1 MQEKREVK
9 MSEMVHVILYGSL
22 RNNQINSPRPSDNLL
37 AVTAATPLKNV
48 IRQLDIPDNK
58 VQMAMCNHRAVSKD
72 AVVNPGDR
80 LALFPVEYPV
90 YPDWNDYRF

>member
-1 MQEKREVK
+1 
-9 MSEMVHVILYGSL
+9 MSEMVQVILYGSL
-22 RNNQINSPRPSDNLL
+22 RNNRINSPNPYNHML
-37 AVTAATPLKNV
+37 AMTEAAPLQNV
-48 IRQLDIPDNK
+48 IRQLGISDDK

>member
-1 MQEKREVK
+1 MSK
-9 MSEMVHVILYGSL
+9 MINVILYGSL
-22 RNNQINSPRPSDNLL
+22 RHNRINSPNPSDNML
-37 AVTAATPLKNV
+37 AITKATPLKHV
-48 IRQLDIPDNK
+48 IRQMDIPDGK
-58 VQMAMCNHRAVSKD
+58 VQMAMRNHRAVSKN

>member
-1 MQEKREVK
+1 

-22 RNNQINSPRPSDNLL
+22 RKNRMNSPNPSDNML
-37 AVTAATPLKNV
+37 AISKATPLKNV
-48 IRQLDIPDNK
+48 IRQLDIVDDK
-58 VQMAMCNHRAVSKD
+58 VQLAMCNHRAVSKD

-90 YPDWNDYRF
+90 YPDWKDFRF

>member
-1 MQEKREVK
+1 
-9 MSEMVHVILYGSL
+9 MSAMIQVILYGSL
-22 RNNQINSPRPSDNLL
+22 RNNRINSPNPADNML
-37 AVTAATPLKNV
+37 AVTGGIPLKNV
-48 IRQLDIPDNK
+48 IRRLDIPDDK